1 MRRANTLRVDLVYFI
16 TLLIIIETRS
26 NNDLFLR

>member
-16 TLLIIIETRS
+16 MLLIIIETPS